1 MSCFFSFTQTWTSA
15 QVDLVK
21 TAVHARTRLE
31 ATTARAPLDS
41 REGTARL
48 VCYFTMSPPRGW
60 VSVFCLWLKRPFFCV
75 CVSVS
80 VFVSLCV
87 CFCVCASVSVS
98 LCLCLSVFV
107 SLYVCVCLCLC
118 HSVSFLLYQPL
129 INQCAG
135 FDHCSSSPCL
145 NGGACINGFHGYT
158 CRCQGNWIG
167 INCGVLLQSGPFNR
181 NSSVVQVKKRGKEK
195 KKKETRMTASVLK
208 QDPNTNGSKE
218 R

>member
-1 MSCFFSFTQTWTSA
+1 MSCFIPFTQTWTSV

-48 VCYFTMSPPRGW
+48 VCFTMSPSREWFSG
-60 VSVFCLWLKRPFFCV
+60 FCLWLKWTNLGDLSVSMSFCACVSVSLCV

-80 VFVSLCV
+80 LCV
-87 CFCVCASVSVS
+87 CVS
-98 LCLCLSVFV
+98 LCLCRFV
-107 SLYVCVCLCLC
+107 SLSVSGLC
-118 HSVSFLLYQPL
+118 HSVSFLWYQPL
-129 INQCAG
+129 FNQCAG

-145 NGGACINGFHGYT
+145 NGGVCINGFHGYT

-181 NSSVVQVKKRGKEK
+181 NSSVVQVKKNWNKN
-195 KKKETRMTASVLK
+195 
-208 QDPNTNGSKE
+208 DC
-218 R
+218 